1 MVRKKNLGVRTENRN
16 LHFNAVD
23 RKGSTGD
30 DVVKVGRAQTGSSA
44 RPGCCGPVGGLLTRV
59 TLGPLSLMLRQQR
72 LPHGVAMRRRARAGR
87 VRGT

>member
-23 RKGSTGD
+23 RKASTGD

-44 RPGCCGPVGGLLTRV
+44 RPGCCGLVGGLLTPV

-72 LPHGVAMRRRARAGR
+72 HPPGVAVRRRARAGR